1 MLPYQQP
8 TYLSIGATEKNAY
21 ATPLILCFVFMIV
34 LLLPAHTLY
43 AAPVADIASKDC
55 GLAIEI
61 IAAPYAVV
69 DSNQPGVQ
77 GPQVVMLGARLT
89 NQGASTQE
97 NLQLAIGDGATPG
110 KFPTGSSGALAL
122 LAKQTPTQWLPAL
135 APGQSET
142 FYWAV
147 TYPPTMGESYPYVI
161 WAANATGCQSSATS
175 EITTQRVLST
185 NANKLLPTGSMVQIA
200 PGAVAPGDIVTVKIT
215 GFTLGTVGQGAK
227 ANYESWIQPVGN
239 PDFDPT
245 CLRFVQSKVQLN
257 SISATP
263 FADQFYFTGFQ
274 NYRQNAK
281 DYIEYTFIALR
292 NCATPLQPY
301 QRASSGTQDKYNG
314 DYGVRGARI
323 TLKTDEEAALAI
335 DLSADKATVNPG
347 DTVTL
352 AINFTV
358 EEGRVGAPENGSPAV
373 IAAAIPPNAVYSSGS
388 AQSSVAATVE
398 YSTDHGQTWQS
409 AEPSDPATVTN
420 LRWLL
425 HQPVT
430 SAKEKV
436 TFAVVVQGSGS
447 NCITGSAT
455 IGILNSDPLRK
466 DDTTVNCVV
475 PTPTPTPTPTA
486 TPDSGV
492 SSGGDGGLESGPLPG
507 EPSAFIGGVG
517 VQSNDATA
525 AATNAITLRQHKARL
540 LEAMRIRLEDLMP
553 TQGPA
558 GTTAKPAVPVD
569 VLAVTNAPEAKAID
583 FVDSTGRIQAV
594 ALGIL
599 SLGGPYEH
607 DYGVCNRFKEYNFDT
622 IEPRQHALPN
632 GESGWFWHSH
642 ATKNDTLNEEAL
654 FLHIFVDETDKRFHI
669 DSRWI
674 KDGYPQSFDFDFDYV
689 FNLQLWSN
697 DLVKTQEL
705 LTGILTR
712 LDQFENGAWRS
723 VYHNQTTQTAA
734 TLFVTQ
740 SSYRADEVQLSVRNR
755 TATAQPVQIYGAW
768 RDHTNRNTLQP
779 FAYTLDLPADESQ
792 INLIF
797 PGLLDATI
805 YVASNGFTDKI
816 YQGGGLWFPIKGEQE
831 NAPTMNL
838 GQCRQLDDIDSTDLL
853 LAGCADLTT
862 PPLGASDQAGIGRTL
877 NPNGRSVDV
886 SPYKALRFWAKGNGV
901 PVRVVLETAGVTN
914 NDYFQTT
921 FTPDGQW
928 RQYMLPLAQFVQSA
942 AAANLTG
949 ADVKA
954 VIWMNAESAGRPLE
968 LSIDQVSFTNQGLL
982 AEVALPAATTNSAAQ
997 PLQVSGPSG
1006 IAQVTAHYSVDGGA
1020 TFQRVALNQQPQS
1033 DPANVSFQGELPG
1046 QPLGADVIY
1055 YLEATYTNGYT
1066 SRNPLDAPNSYY
1078 RYRVDDRAGLLIDD
1092 FAGTALRNR
1101 INGNNGIFNNTTAGG
1116 RLLTY
1121 QADHTLVLDYNVSE
1135 ANQFAGYFTNLSSLD
1150 ARVYTTL
1157 DLLVKGAAGGEQVRI
1172 GLRNSQNVEKY
1183 VSVGDLLP
1191 GGITNEWQW
1200 VQIPL
1205 RNFAPQMDLN
1215 ALASLSLF
1223 FANSDGNSQGRLY
1236 VKEMRFTTLGAPLVI
1251 DNFEDAT
1258 LESNGQLMGYWT
1270 TAPNSTFDA
1279 TLVAGDA
1286 QKATGKALQLQY
1298 TIGAN
1303 GYAIWNSSL
1312 KQPVVQPESVLSF
1325 WVKGAAQTVPAN
1337 LYLTSTNGRGRV
1349 ALQNYVSWNNQW
1361 QRVEIPVS
1369 AFAGQGFDLNALT
1382 GLQVVF
1388 EFAQGSGTL
1397 WLDQI
1402 QIGAPGA
1409 PQASQRM
1416 LYLQDMDQTM
1426 VALHL
1431 PYGGPWQA
1439 ESDVPWLFAASSGV
1453 GSTSLT
1459 VSSVNWDL
1467 APGVYTGKVT
1477 IRAAGQSETIT
1488 AQLTVTQTGAPATR
1502 LFLPILAR

>member
-1 MLPYQQP
+1 MSVSQL
-8 TYLSIGATEKNAY
+8 YLSHAMLSHTKRKIVNPLFLLFSFILIAT
-21 ATPLILCFVFMIV
+21 LI
-34 LLLPAHTLY
+34 PAGVLY
-43 AAPVADIASKDC
+43 AAPAPALADSCD
-55 GLAIEI
+55 LVVEI
-61 IAAPYAVV
+61 IAAPHAVV
-69 DSNQPGVQ
+69 DSNKPGVQ

-89 NQGASTQE
+89 NQGAGAQE

-110 KFPTGSSGALAL
+110 TFPAGGSGALAL
-122 LAKQTPTQWLPAL
+122 LAKQTPTQWLPTL

-147 TYPPTMGESYPYVI
+147 TYPPTMNVSYPYVI
-161 WAANATGCQSSATS
+161 WATTADGCTSSAKS
-175 EITTQRVLST
+175 EITTQRNLST
-185 NANKLLPTGSMVQIA
+185 NANKLLPSGSLVQVA
-200 PGAVAPGDIVTVKIT
+200 PGAVAPGAIVTVKIT
-215 GFTLGTVGQGAK
+215 GFTLGTVGEGSK
-227 ANYESWIQPVGN
+227 KNYESWIQPVGN

-245 CLRFVQSKVQLN
+245 CLRFVQSKVILN
-257 SISATP
+257 SISAVP
-263 FADQFYFTGFQ
+263 FIDQFYFTGFQ
-274 NYRQNAK
+274 NYSRNPK
-281 DYIEYTFIALR
+281 DYVEYTFIALR
-292 NCATPLQPY
+292 SCSTPLQPY

-323 TLKTDEEAALAI
+323 GVATQKAVALKMELT
-335 DLSADKATVNPG
+335 ADKTTVNPG
-347 DTVTL
+347 DTATL
-352 AINFTV
+352 ATTFAANGEF
-358 EEGRVGAPENGSPAV
+358 GAPESGSPAV
-373 IAAAIPPNAVYSSGS
+373 ITAVVPPNTVYSSGS
-388 AQSSVAATVE
+388 ANASVAATIE
-398 YSTDHGQTWQS
+398 YSTDNGQTWQS
-409 AEPSDPATVTN
+409 TEPGDPATVTN

-425 HQPVT
+425 HKPVT
-430 SAKEKV
+430 STAEKV
-436 TFAVVVQGSGS
+436 TFAVVVKGEGAS
-447 NCITGSAT
+447 CVTGNAT
-455 IGILNSDPLRK
+455 LGLFNSDTLIK

-492 SSGGDGGLESGPLPG
+492 GSGGDGGLESGPLPG

-517 VQSNDATA
+517 AQSDEATA
-525 AATNAITLRQHKARL
+525 AAANAVTLRQHKARL

-583 FVDSTGRIQAV
+583 FVDSTGRIRAV

-607 DYGVCNRFKEYNFDT
+607 DYGVCNRFKEYSFDT
-622 IEPRQHALPN
+622 IEPRQLALPN

-642 ATKNDTLNEEAL
+642 ATKNDTLSEEAL

-697 DLVKTQEL
+697 DLAKTQEL

-712 LDQFENGAWRS
+712 LDQFENGTWRS
-723 VYHNQTTQTAA
+723 VYHNQTMPTAA

-755 TATAQPVQIYGAW
+755 TAAAQPVRLYGAW
-768 RDHTNRNTLQP
+768 RDHPDRNTLQP
-779 FAYTLDLPADESQ
+779 FEYTLDLPADESK

-805 YVASNGFTDKI
+805 YVESNGFTDKI
-816 YQGGGLWFPIKGEQE
+816 YQGGGLWFPVKGEQE

-838 GQCRQLDDIDSTDLL
+838 GQCRQLDDIDSTDLI

-928 RQYMLPLAQFVQSA
+928 RQYMLPLAQFAQSA
-942 AAANLTG
+942 ATATLTG

-954 VIWMNAESAGRPLE
+954 VIWMNAESAGRPLA

-982 AEVALPAATTNSAAQ
+982 AELALPAATTTTAAQ
-997 PLQVSGPSG
+997 PLLVSGPSG
-1006 IAQVTAHYSVDGGA
+1006 IAQVTARYSVDGGA
-1020 TFQRVALNQQPQS
+1020 TFQSVALNQQAQN
-1033 DPANVSFQGELPG
+1033 DPAQVNFQGELPG
-1046 QPLGADVIY
+1046 QALGADVIY
-1055 YLEATYTNGYT
+1055 YLETTYTNGYV
-1066 SRNPLDAPNSYY
+1066 SRNPLDAPAGYY

-1092 FAGTALRNR
+1092 FAGGALRNR
-1101 INGNNGIFNNTTAGG
+1101 LNGGNGIFNHGTAGG

-1121 QADHTLVLDYNVSE
+1121 RANHELILDYDVR
-1135 ANQFAGYFTNLSSLD
+1135 AADQFAGYFTNLSALD
-1150 ARVYTTL
+1150 ARAYTTL
-1157 DLLVKGAAGGEQVRI
+1157 DLLVKGAAGGEQVRV
-1172 GLRNSQNVEKY
+1172 GLRNSQHVEKY

-1191 GGITNEWQW
+1191 GGITDEWQW

-1205 RNFAPQMDLN
+1205 RNFAPQMDLS
-1215 ALASLSLF
+1215 ALSSLSLF

-1251 DNFEDAT
+1251 DNFDDAT

-1270 TAPNSTFDA
+1270 TAPNSTLDA

-1298 TIGAN
+1298 TVGAN
-1303 GYAIWNSSL
+1303 GYAVWNSSL
-1312 KQPVVQPESVLSF
+1312 KQPAVQPESVLTF
-1325 WVKGAAQTVPAN
+1325 WVKGGMQTAPAN
-1337 LYLTSTNGRGRV
+1337 LYLTSSNGRARV
-1349 ALQNYVSWNNQW
+1349 ALKDYVSWNNQW
-1361 QRVEIPVS
+1361 QRVAIPMS
-1369 AFAGQGFDLNALT
+1369 AFSGQGFDLNALT
-1382 GLQVVF
+1382 GFQVAF

-1409 PQASQRM
+1409 PQANQRL
-1416 LYLQDMDQTM
+1416 LYLRDVDEAA

-1431 PYGGPWQA
+1431 PYGGAWQA
-1439 ESDVPWLFAASSGV
+1439 ESDVPWLFVPNSGA

-1467 APGVYTGKVT
+1467 APGIYTGKVT
-1477 IRAAGQSETIT
+1477 IRAAGQTETIT
-1488 AQLTVTQTGAPATR
+1488 AQLTVTQTGTPAGR
-1502 LFLPILAR
+1502 LYLPLLAR